1 MHLAGAQPVGWRD
14 ERLAIVVSIVVLTA
28 ALSALIALPSRDL
41 VFDLFGSELSLSF
54 SGPVQVV
61 ILLVALVCAG
71 VDGLVQRPYPA
82 TDSTVEP
89 GFQTVGREASRP
101 FGYRAAFY
109 SLPTTLSVIGL
120 VAVHS
125 VEWWGYQIAA
135 AASLGLVL
143 TAVIRMQLATHTVD
157 TRGRR
162 TVRLALNALS
172 YALALGLFGLIFGL
186 RLRSLVSATGIS
198 VVSGLIALEL
208 YRNSETSA
216 RRIWLY
222 AALTALLMGQLTWA
236 LNYTPYDT
244 RTGSALLL
252 LAFYTL
258 TGLAQQSL
266 WERLTRRIVG
276 EYAVVLAAGI
286 SVVIILL

>member
-1 MHLAGAQPVGWRD
+1 LAGAQPARGRD
-14 ERLAIVVSIVVLTA
+14 ERLAIVVTVVVLTA
-28 ALSALIALPSRDL
+28 ALSALIAMPSRDL
-41 VFDLFGSELSLSF
+41 VLDLFGSELSLSF

-61 ILLVALVCAG
+61 VLLVALVCAG

-82 TDSTVEP
+82 TGTTIPP
-89 GFQTVGREASRP
+89 GFQTPGRDASRP

-109 SLPTTLSVIGL
+109 SLPTTLTVIGL

-143 TAVIRMQLATHTVD
+143 ATVISLQLATHTVD

-208 YRNSETSA
+208 YRNSQTSA

-258 TGLAQQSL
+258 TGVVQQSL
-266 WERLTRRIVG
+266 WERLTGRIVG
-276 EYAVVLAAGI
+276 EYALVLAAGI
-286 SVVIILL
+286 AAVIVLL